1 MTPCVPRSWPQPVAD
16 AYRDTATALLGV
28 ITALSAQIAELEAA
42 LGERLEQHPDAD
54 ILRSLPGLGLILG
67 ARVLS
72 QFGDDPN
79 RYRDAKARR
88 NYAGSSPI
96 TKQSGKRRVVLARYV
111 RNRRLADALTHHQ
124 ALRALSNRWVGILH
138 GCLRHRTL
146 YDNTP
151 PWGTHDEKIHN
162 AA

>member
-1 MTPCVPRSWPQPVAD
+1 V
-16 AYRDTATALLGV
+16 L
-28 ITALSAQIAELEAA
+28 AE
-42 LGERLEQHPDAD
+42 RFEQHPDAD

-67 ARVLS
+67 ARVLAE
-72 QFGDDPN
+72 FGDDPN

-96 TKQSGKRRVVLARYV
+96 TKQSGKHRVVLARYV
-111 RNRRLADALTHHQ
+111 RNRRLADALTWWAYSSLKASPGARAFYDRHRAAGNTHHQ

-138 GCLRHRTL
+138 GCLRHRTF
-146 YDNTP
+146 YDEHTA
-151 PWGTHDEKIHN
+151 WGTLDENIHN